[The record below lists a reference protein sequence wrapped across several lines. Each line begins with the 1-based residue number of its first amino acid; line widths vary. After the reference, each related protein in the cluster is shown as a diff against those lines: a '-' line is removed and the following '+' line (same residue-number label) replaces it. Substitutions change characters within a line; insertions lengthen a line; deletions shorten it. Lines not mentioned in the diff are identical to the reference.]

1 MIILGEENMIG
12 KIVSI
17 KNGVVY
23 VNLSVNIYQVDNLI
37 GKNVTFA
44 NRFIGEIGSMSSTL
58 MEVNLVGEIVNNVFI
73 PGNLTMPPFGSECR
87 LTTNEEINLIYGVS
101 ATADLIKVGQ
111 SYIYRN
117 YPVYLNINS
126 FFSGHFAIFGN
137 SGSGK
142 SYFVSRLLQGIFYDA
157 RRLPLNTNIFLF
169 DAYGEYQQAFN
180 NINQVNNNL
189 NYRVFTTNLKD
200 NQYEKLFIP
209 FWFLTVDDL
218 CLLLD
223 VDDLRQ
229 IPIIEKALKLVSY
242 FCDSNADTKNQKND
256 IIARSVLDVIF
267 SGVNHNE
274 VRNKL
279 ITILTKFSTD
289 EINLDVNLTK
299 GGWTRSIRQCISIDE
314 TGKFAD
320 IEIVINYLEQ
330 FCVSDFELTLPD
342 GSFMYTIKDFYNSL
356 EFALISEGVFSSNK
370 VFDYANV
377 LKVRLNSLIN
387 SDYVNYFNCD
397 SFMTKDDFIRYLLY
411 VNGSMKCQVI
421 NFNINY
427 VDDRFAKSIVKIY
440 SKILFDY
447 VTLLPDRA
455 SMPFHIVLEEAHRYV
470 QNDLDTKILGYN
482 IFDRIAKEGR
492 KYGIL
497 LGVISQR
504 PSEVS
509 ETMVSQCSNFA
520 IFKMF
525 NHTDIRFVEE
535 TVPGISEMTMSKI
548 KILTPGNCMLFG
560 TAFRMPILTSVD
572 KPNPTPHSDSCDIS
586 RTWYV

>member
-1 MIILGEENMIG
+1 MIG

-23 VNLSVNIYQVDNLI
+23 VNLSVNIYQADNLI

-44 NRFIGEIGSMSSTL
+44 NRYIGEIGSMSSTV
-58 MEVNLVGEIVNNVFI
+58 MEVNLVGEIINNVFI

-111 SYIYRN
+111 SYIYRD

-229 IPIIEKALKLVSY
+229 IPIIEKALKLVRF
-242 FCDSNADTKNQKND
+242 FCNSNVDTKNQKND

-279 ITILTKFSTD
+279 ITILTKFSTP

-342 GSFMYTIKDFYNSL
+342 GSFMYTIKNFYDSL

-397 SFMTKDDFIRYLLY
+397 RFMTKDEFLKYLLY
-411 VNGSMKCQVI
+411 VNGNMKCQVI

-447 VTLLPDRA
+447 VTLLPNRA

>member
-1 MIILGEENMIG
+1 MIG

-17 KNGVVY
+17 KNGIVY

-44 NRFIGEIGSMSSTL
+44 NRYIGEIDSMSSTL
-58 MEVNLVGEIVNNVFI
+58 MEVNLVGEIINNVFI

-87 LTTNEEINLIYGVS
+87 LTTNEEINLIYGVTAS
-101 ATADLIKVGQ
+101 ADLIKVGQ

-242 FCDSNADTKNQKND
+242 FCDNSEDTKNQKND
-256 IIARSVLDVIF
+256 IIARSILDVIF

-279 ITILTKFSTD
+279 ITILTKFSTN

-342 GSFMYTIKDFYNSL
+342 GSFMYSIKDFYNSL

-397 SFMTKDDFIRYLLY
+397 RYMTKDDFLRYLLY
-411 VNGSMKCQVI
+411 VNGNMKCQVI

>member
-1 MIILGEENMIG
+1 MIG

-23 VNLSVNIYQVDNLI
+23 VNLSFNIYQVDNLI

-44 NRFIGEIGSMSSTL
+44 NRYIGEIGSMSSTL

-87 LTTNEEINLIYGVS
+87 LTTNEEINLIYGVTAS
-101 ATADLIKVGQ
+101 ADLIKVGQ

-117 YPVYLNINS
+117 YPVYLNVNS

-180 NINQVNNNL
+180 NINQVNSNL

-242 FCDSNADTKNQKND
+242 FCDNTEDTKNQKND

-279 ITILTKFSTD
+279 VTILTKFSTN

-320 IEIVINYLEQ
+320 IEIVISYLEQ
-330 FCVSDFELTLPD
+330 FCVNDFELTLPD
-342 GSFMYTIKDFYNSL
+342 GSYMYSIKDFYNSL

-397 SFMTKDDFIRYLLY
+397 RYMTKDDFLRYLLY
-411 VNGSMKCQVI
+411 VNGNMKCQVI

-447 VTLLPDRA
+447 VTLLPDKA

>member
-1 MIILGEENMIG
+1 MIG

-44 NRFIGEIGSMSSTL
+44 NRYIGEIGSMSSTV
-58 MEVNLVGEIVNNVFI
+58 MEVNLVGEIINNVFI
-73 PGNLTMPPFGSECR
+73 PGNLTMPPFGSDCR
-87 LTTNEEINLIYGVS
+87 LTTNEEINLIYGVTQS
-101 ATADLIKVGQ
+101 ADLIKVGQ

-229 IPIIEKALKLVSY
+229 IPIIEKALKLVSF
-242 FCDSNADTKNQKND
+242 FCNNNGDTKNQKND

-320 IEIVINYLEQ
+320 IEIVISYLEQ
-330 FCVSDFELTLPD
+330 FCINDFELTLPD
-342 GSFMYTIKDFYNSL
+342 GSFMYSIKDFYNSL

-397 SFMTKDDFIRYLLY
+397 RFMTKDDFLRYLLY
-411 VNGSMKCQVI
+411 INGNMKCQVI

>member
-1 MIILGEENMIG
+1 MIG

-23 VNLSVNIYQVDNLI
+23 VNLSFNIYQVDNLI

-44 NRFIGEIGSMSSTL
+44 NRYIGEIGSMSSTL

-87 LTTNEEINLIYGVS
+87 LTTNEEINLIYGVTAS
-101 ATADLIKVGQ
+101 ADLIKVGQ

-117 YPVYLNINS
+117 YPVYLNVNS

-180 NINQVNNNL
+180 NINQVNSNL

-242 FCDSNADTKNQKND
+242 FCDNSEDTKNQKND

-279 ITILTKFSTD
+279 LTILTKFSTN

-320 IEIVINYLEQ
+320 IEIVISYLEQ
-330 FCVSDFELTLPD
+330 FCVNDFELTLPD
-342 GSFMYTIKDFYNSL
+342 GSYMYSIKDFYNSL

-397 SFMTKDDFIRYLLY
+397 RYMTKDDFLRYLLY
-411 VNGSMKCQVI
+411 VNGNMKCQVI

-447 VTLLPDRA
+447 VTLLPDKA

>member
-1 MIILGEENMIG
+1 MIG

-17 KNGVVY
+17 KNGIVY

-37 GKNVTFA
+37 GRNVTFA

-58 MEVNLVGEIVNNVFI
+58 MEVNLVGEIINNVFI
-73 PGNLTMPPFGSECR
+73 PGNLTMPPFGSDCR

-180 NINQVNNNL
+180 NINKVNSNL

-242 FCDSNADTKNQKND
+242 FCDNTEDTKNQKND

-279 ITILTKFSTD
+279 VTILTKFSTN

-342 GSFMYTIKDFYNSL
+342 GSFMYSIKDFYNSL

-397 SFMTKDDFIRYLLY
+397 RYMTKDDFLRYLLY
-411 VNGSMKCQVI
+411 VNGNMKCQVI

-548 KILTPGNCMLFG
+548 KTLTPGNCMLFG